1 MSFIMNVSGTL
12 RAVFAFFKYGYYE
25 SFTRK

>member
-1 MSFIMNVSGTL
+1 MKVSGTL